1 MSFLVPCRWLGQP
14 GRPGFALALLFAP
27 VLVPAAPAV
36 TPDGA
41 MWNAS
46 ATEADGY
53 VPLEELRS
61 FYKLLPLSGQKPG
74 VTAAGNG
81 ELSLV
86 FGPDPRDVQLGGIC
100 CRLSRPVRQDAARGL
115 LVSETDAVK
124 LIDPVL
130 RPTYVANRRLVKTV
144 VLDPAHGGHDTG
156 TVTPY
161 AREADVALV
170 VATMLQQE
178 LTKRG
183 YHVVLTRRENR
194 YLSDQQRVDAANGA
208 LNPLLVSLHLNSGR
222 SDVSG
227 AETYTMTPAG
237 PGESPLPG
245 NEFDAANAAL
255 AVALQS
261 ALVRGAGARDGGCR
275 RARYSLLSSLR
286 CPAAMVELGYATH
299 AEEGARLSS
308 DEYQR
313 QLALA
318 LADGIERFAAVM
330 NPETCLRAAEK
341 PAAEP
346 PPAPAKVEPA
356 KPSAAPRKSTRKP
369 ATKTTVKA
377 ASKKTPAKTSPS
389 ATPKRSTK
397 PSATKKSSR

>member
-1 MSFLVPCRWLGQP
+1 MRASVQLLCR
-14 GRPGFALALLFAP
+14 ALL
-27 VLVPAAPAV
+27 LAAGLLSSSAAV
-36 TPDGA
+36 TADGA
-41 MWNAS
+41 MWS
-46 ATEADGY
+46 AAAESDGY

-86 FGPDPRDVQLGGIC
+86 FGPDPRDLLLGGIY
-100 CRLSRPVRQDAARGL
+100 CRLSHPVRQDAARGL
-115 LVSETDAVK
+115 LLSETDAVK
-124 LIDPVL
+124 LLDPVL
-130 RPTYVANRRLVKTV
+130 RPTYIANRRLVKTV

-183 YHVVLTRRENR
+183 YHVVLTRTENR
-194 YLSDQQRVDAANGA
+194 YLSDQQRVDTANGA

-227 AETYTMTPAG
+227 AETYTVTPAE
-237 PGESPLPG
+237 PGEDALPG

-255 AVALQS
+255 AAALQS

-330 NPETCLRAAEK
+330 NPEQSLRAAEK

-356 KPSAAPRKSTRKP
+356 KPRPAPRKSSRKP
-369 ATKTTVKA
+369 TSKTTVKA
-377 ASKKTPAKTSPS
+377 APRKPAKTAPK
-389 ATPKRSTK
+389 AAPKRRS
-397 PSATKKSSR
+397 SSSRKTRR

>member
-1 MSFLVPCRWLGQP
+1 MRVGVQMLCWGLLLAP
-14 GRPGFALALLFAP
+14 GLL
-27 VLVPAAPAV
+27 PAV
-36 TPDGA
+36 SAVTADGA
-41 MWNAS
+41 MWSS
-46 ATEADGY
+46 AAAESDGY

-86 FGPDPRDVQLGGIC
+86 FGPDPRDLLLGGIY
-100 CRLSRPVRQDAARGL
+100 CRLSHPVRQDAARGL
-115 LVSETDAVK
+115 LVSETDALK

-130 RPTYVANRRLVKTV
+130 RPTYIANRRLVKTV

-183 YHVVLTRRENR
+183 YHVVLTRTENR
-194 YLSDQQRVDAANGA
+194 YLSDQQRVDTANNA
-208 LNPLLVSLHLNSGR
+208 LNPLLISLHLNSGR

-227 AETYTMTPAG
+227 AETYTVTPAE
-237 PGESPLPG
+237 PGADALPG

-255 AVALQS
+255 AAALQS

-299 AEEGARLSS
+299 AEEGARLST

-330 NPETCLRAAEK
+330 NPEQCLRAAEK

-356 KPSAAPRKSTRKP
+356 KPSAPTRKSSRKP
-369 ATKTTVKA
+369 TRKTTVKA
-377 ASKKTPAKTSPS
+377 APKKPAKAAPKTK
-389 ATPKRSTK
+389 PKRSG
-397 PSATKKSSR
+397 SSSRKTRR